1 MGGCAENAYTPRGVL
16 DGGEDVQAC
25 SGQRPGFEEV
35 GGKNCVC
42 LAAEEGGPGLAVA
55 LGCGID
61 AVVLEDLPYR
71 GGGYLDLEG
80 GEFAVDSSLSPA
92 RVFSDHAQDEGLDAA
107 VGGWSSW
114 PFAAGG
120 VGVAAV

>member
-1 MGGCAENAYTPRGVL
+1 MASPEQFTMPAQHRVGPDQQQKVPQPVFGEVVEQAGEGSAISVGEGGDAYTPRGVL

-42 LAAEEGGPGLAVA
+42 SAAEEGGPGLAVA

-71 GGGYLDLEG
+71 GGGL
-80 GEFAVDSSLSPA
+80 P
-92 RVFSDHAQDEGLDAA
+92 
-107 VGGWSSW
+107 
-114 PFAAGG
+114 
-120 VGVAAV
+120 